1 MSLSHVKRR
10 AMSFVERPDNP
21 DIAGNRLALGAE
33 NVHPYTSIDDK
44 SS

>member
-1 MSLSHVKRR
+1 MNLSHVKRR
-10 AMSFVERPDNP
+10 AMSFAESSDNP
-21 DIAGNRLALGAE
+21 DIAHIRLALGAE